1 MHPHQ
6 KKAMKP
12 HRLVVPKEAPTVK
25 VLMQLMLCKLS
36 ELGNAFLIS
45 LITIQ
50 IEILLENFQIFIA
63 KTAIN
68 ESSSQCDYFLRWRLF
83 CFFYPI
89 FCVFEESEIILPFYK
104 MLPTF

>member
-1 MHPHQ
+1 
-6 KKAMKP
+6 
-12 HRLVVPKEAPTVK
+12 
-25 VLMQLMLCKLS
+25 MLCKLS

-63 KTAIN
+63 KTSIN
-68 ESSSQCDYFLRWRLF
+68 ESANVIITYVGVCLVFLPNILL
-83 CFFYPI
+83 
-89 FCVFEESEIILPFYK
+89 FEESEIILPFYK